1 MRSLTAAVLTAII
14 VLVLSSCSSG
24 DDDDTAPEKDGESAA
39 APATSAPT
47 SATPTAGAASPSASP
62 QSAGPTLAVTVDGDD
77 VGPNATELTVAA
89 GETLLITVTASRP
102 GELHVH
108 SKPEQFVEF
117 AKGVT
122 TYELV
127 VDVPGQVEIEEH
139 DTSVIVAQVQVT
151 G

>member
-1 MRSLTAAVLTAII
+1 MRSLSAAALTAII

-24 DDDDTAPEKDGESAA
+24 DDDTASEKDGATT

-47 SATPTAGAASPSASP
+47 SATPTTGAASPTAPP
-62 QSAGPTLAVTVDGDD
+62 QPAGPTLAVTVDGDD

-89 GETLLITVTASRP
+89 GEPLLITVTASRP

-139 DTSVIVAQVQVT
+139 DTSVVVAQVQVT

>member
-1 MRSLTAAVLTAII
+1 MRSLSAAALTAII
-14 VLVLSSCSSG
+14 VLVLSSCSSE
-24 DDDDTAPEKDGESAA
+24 DDDTAPAKDGETPTAPASSAA
-39 APATSAPT
+39 T
-47 SATPTAGAASPSASP
+47 SATPTSGPASPTAPP
-62 QSAGPTLAVTVDGDD
+62 QPSGPTLAVTVDGDD

-89 GETLLITVTASRP
+89 GEPLLITVTASRP

-139 DTSVIVAQVQVT
+139 DTSVVVAQVQVT